1 MTYSHLTNRVAI
13 KCRAPRSISSRNV
26 ATLRNACLA
35 KRRKTSADP
44 LELILIGVVVVQADL
59 FAAARRARINAMYAR
74 EFLQIL
80 IAARLVLVVKVPR
93 LKSKSALGYVRARM
107 TLLSPISA
115 PDETFGIHDCTM
127 P

>member
-1 MTYSHLTNRVAI
+1 MESI
-13 KCRAPRSISSRNV
+13 KKPV
-26 ATLRNACLA
+26 
-35 KRRKTSADP
+35 DP
-44 LELILIGVVVVQADL
+44 LELIPIGVLVVQADL
-59 FAAARRARINAMYAR
+59 FAAARRARINAMHAR

-93 LKSKSALGYVRARM
+93 LKSKSAFGYVRAHM
-107 TLLSPISA
+107 TLLSPIST